1 MHTAVWYRFDAITG
15 GKMPES
21 CVTTLHCGTMLP
33 IWMNDVH
40 PTGMPFLPISK
51 YETAKHFAVFP
62 IFMQ

>member
-40 PTGMPFLPISK
+40 PTGMPFLPIG
-51 YETAKHFAVFP
+51 Y
-62 IFMQ
+62 I